1 MLEFKDAKISVGGRT
16 LVENLSFTAGD
27 GRLTCVVG
35 AEGSGKTTFLRALMG
50 FLPLDEGFVSVDG
63 ELLTIDSAHAF
74 RSQMVYLP
82 QEIQS
87 LRHQLF
93 APEPRLVEADEYA
106 VWNSLLPSVEPESVP
121 APLLPEEIYRLV
133 ELTLQHATDKQIVI
147 ADEPIAHLSVE
158 LAVNMLKL
166 LRQQADLGKTVL
178 VASRAILPVVKVDK
192 VLNLSK

>member
-106 VWNSLLPSVEPESVP
+106 VWNSLLPFVEPESVP
-121 APLLPEEIYRLV
+121 DPLLPEEIYRLV
-133 ELTLQHATDKQIVI
+133 EQTLQHATDKQIVI